1 MEAGAARAP
10 ARSYPRTWAK
20 YILVLVLEDRTVLAD
35 FKCCGNKSE
44 SPEAGLS
51 AHLCHVLA
59 RDRRTASGL
68 GGAAVCTDT
77 WRTRALQPG
86 L

>member
-10 ARSYPRTWAK
+10 ARSYPRTWGRCVQGTGGWDG
-20 YILVLVLEDRTVLAD
+20 L
-35 FKCCGNKSE
+35 KCCGNKSE
-44 SPEAGLS
+44 SPEAWLS
-51 AHLCHVLA
+51 AHLSHVLA

-77 WRTRALQPG
+77 WRTRALHPG